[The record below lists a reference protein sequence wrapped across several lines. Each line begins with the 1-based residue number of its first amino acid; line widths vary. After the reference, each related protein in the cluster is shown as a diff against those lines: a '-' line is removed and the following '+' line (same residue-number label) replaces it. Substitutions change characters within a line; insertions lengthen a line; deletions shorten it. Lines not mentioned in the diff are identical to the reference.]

1 MRIKTTSMSAKPQRG
16 GPLAGVNNAPLR
28 RRIHRALHELPGALH
43 KTTGTRCWA
52 HDCAVVRMVA
62 VRSAPPVPGAP
73 PPHREMHIPVGALL
87 PSNSRT
93 CHTSG
98 DVAPGV
104 LDQRDGCVY
113 PDHDWDLRSR
123 GWDAGQTGFARSA
136 DLAGFSPNTHNP
148 QSPAMPPDVPAH
160 PRPGRF
166 DPLPLAV
173 QGGHAGQAMT
183 TLQGRQAHQAHQDC
197 ALRTIEWA
205 MRQESPMAAIRAAD
219 FSQKRDGVVYYKQVR
234 KSEKVGVPTSV
245 VWSKV
250 NSNAGGLLDDAL
262 NAV

>member
-1 MRIKTTSMSAKPQRG
+1 MRIKTTSMSAKPQRD

-43 KTTGTRCWA
+43 KTPGTHCWA
-52 HDCAVVRMVA
+52 RDCMDA
-62 VRSAPPVPGAP
+62 VRIAPPVPGAP

-104 LDQRDGCVY
+104 LDQRDGFVY

-173 QGGHAGQAMT
+173 QGGQAGQAMT
-183 TLQGRQAHQAHQDC
+183 TLQGRQAHQAHQGC
-197 ALRTIEWA
+197 ALGTIEWA

-245 VWSKV
+245 LWSKV
-250 NSNAGGLLDDAL
+250 NNNTGGLLDDAL

>member
-1 MRIKTTSMSAKPQRG
+1 MRIKTTSMSAKPQRD

-43 KTTGTRCWA
+43 KTTGTHCWA
-52 HDCAVVRMVA
+52 RDCMDA
-62 VRSAPPVPGAP
+62 VRIAPPVPGAP

-136 DLAGFSPNTHNP
+136 SGFSPNP
-148 QSPAMPPDVPAH
+148 QSPALPPDVPAH

-166 DPLPLAV
+166 EPLPLAV
-173 QGGHAGQAMT
+173 QGWQAGQSMT
-183 TLQGRQAHQAHQDC
+183 ALQGRQAHQAHQGC

-234 KSEKVGVPTSV
+234 KSEKGGVPTSV